1 MQTKLIRKIL
11 LKIWKCG
18 PYRYRQIFQ
27 KVIVTEYVGH
37 VTVSYEP
44 PGKGMTHISLL

>member
-18 PYRYRQIFQ
+18 PHRQIFQ
-27 KVIVTEYVGH
+27 KVTITEYNIGPVI
-37 VTVSYEP
+37 P
-44 PGKGMTHISLL
+44 L